1 MAFAIIAEHLS
12 ANEPLRAVVNS
23 GWTRGVASC
32 AATAAAK
39 ICAPGMHFKPLQRY
53 NACGT
58 GTSCQFGNRYTGDH
72 VAL

>member
-23 GWTRGVASC
+23 GWTHSDPRISN
-32 AATAAAK
+32 
-39 ICAPGMHFKPLQRY
+39 RY
-53 NACGT
+53 NATMPVAQALPGRLAT
-58 GTSCQFGNRYTGDH
+58 ATGDH